1 MKSDVQRC
9 RTRSNYV
16 RRSEVHDDA
25 SLFQCLADAIRVLMF
40 DGDVT
45 AASFRISGHPDATLG
60 YLVHQSNEIIGEVEG
75 LLAHGFD
82 SHLLERFERPPERC
96 GDEHRNRSDLLRAR
110 AIGGRERR
118 VHLELRLLV
127 VTPPAGESGSRSEVA
142 LVDVRPRHR
151 ARPGVQALVATP
163 DGEIDAPLR
172 DVVWHD
178 LHRVRDVESGQRVV
192 CAGRSSESFHID
204 QLAAP

>member
-1 MKSDVQRC
+1 MNTGIVPTCHAPAPSAGVNVASI
-9 RTRSNYV
+9 SN
-16 RRSEVHDDA
+16 
-25 SLFQCLADAIRVLMF
+25 
-40 DGDVT
+40 
-45 AASFRISGHPDATLG
+45 
-60 YLVHQSNEIIGEVEG
+60 
-75 LLAHGFD
+75 
-82 SHLLERFERPPERC
+82 
-96 GDEHRNRSDLLRAR
+96 
-110 AIGGRERR
+110 

-172 DVVWHD
+172 EVVWHD